1 MKTLII
7 DNYDS
12 YTFNL
17 YQLIA
22 EVSGTIPL
30 VIRNDQMSWE
40 ELEQLELDWQFDNVV
55 ISPGPGRPEKAKDF
69 GICRAILENV
79 TVPVLGVC
87 LGHQGLGHVYGSRII
102 YAPEVRH
109 GRLSEVYHHGVDL
122 FKGVPSPF
130 SVVRYH
136 SLLVEDHL
144 PDCLEKTAWTQDGL
158 VMGLRHRQLPLW
170 GVQFHPES
178 ICTEYGR
185 VILENF
191 RDLTHQFQ
199 QHDLTIAANQKVIK
213 QHSIE
218 LNVSHPHSPEY
229 PDQKI
234 DQHSPEYS
242 DQKIDQQQSEFQL
255 CTRKL
260 NRSVDSEQ
268 LFVQLYAESSNA
280 FWLDSSRVEPGL
292 SRFSFMG
299 DGSGA
304 NSLLIRYHSQTK
316 ELTVAESE
324 VIACC
329 NESIFDYLKR
339 EIQIRKQPSNNLP
352 FDFNCGFVGYF
363 GYELKAE
370 CGSDAVHQSSLPD
383 AMFLFA
389 DRMIA
394 IDHQEQTIYLLC
406 LTQKDQT
413 AQAESWFDEVEVQLE
428 NLNPLPEIVPDL
440 CPNPVVFRFSR
451 LPRTYL
457 SDIHESLHEIHE
469 GETYQVC
476 LTNQIKTDARLEPLY
491 LYRTL
496 RRINPAPYSA
506 FFRFSD
512 VAIACSSPER
522 FLKIDT
528 QGWAETKPI
537 KGTLPRSESPEEDEM
552 LRERLRT
559 SEKDRAENLMVVD
572 LLRNDL
578 SQVCEIGSVHVPK
591 LMAVETYATVHQLVT
606 TVRGKLRPDVH
617 AVDCIR
623 AAFPGGSMTGAPKLR
638 TLEIIDRLE
647 QEARGIYSG
656 AIGFLGLNGSA
667 DLNIVIRT
675 AVLTPEE
682 TTIGVGGGIVALS
695 DPDLE
700 YREML
705 LKAKALLHAIVLT
718 LHGTIEPDRYHFLN
732 SEPEGAESSQSFV
745 VVHQSQNLEGKLFMD
760 QLSQFRQEIDNL
772 DTQIIEALG
781 KRFEVCR
788 QVAHFKKATKIP
800 MMQPGRVEEVKRR
813 RQELGLQHSIDA
825 DFMLNLYSL
834 IIQESCRIE
843 DEIIEN
849 ELVEEQV

>member
-22 EVSGTIPL
+22 EVSGTVPL
-30 VIRNDQMSWE
+30 VIRNDQISWK
-40 ELEQLELDWQFDNVV
+40 ELEQLALDCPFDNVV

-79 TVPVLGVC
+79 TVPILGVC

-109 GRLSEVYHHGVDL
+109 GRLSEVYHQGVDL
-122 FKGVPSPF
+122 FKGVPTPF

-144 PDCLEKTAWTQDGL
+144 PDCLEKTAWTLDGL

-199 QHDLTIAANQKVIK
+199 HHDLTVAANRKVIK

-218 LNVSHPHSPEY
+218 LHLNHP
-229 PDQKI
+229 
-234 DQHSPEYS
+234 YS
-242 DQKIDQQQSEFQL
+242 TECSEQKIDQQQSKFQL
-255 CTRKL
+255 YTRKL
-260 NRSVDSEQ
+260 NRYIDSEQ
-268 LFVQLYAESSNA
+268 LFIHLFAESSNA
-280 FWLDSSRVEPGL
+280 FWLDSSRIEPGL

-316 ELTVAESE
+316 ELTVTESE
-324 VIACC
+324 VITCC

-370 CGSDAVHQSSLPD
+370 CGSEAMHQSSLPD

-394 IDHQEQTIYLLC
+394 IDHQEQTVYLLC
-406 LTQKDQT
+406 LTQNDQT
-413 AQAESWFDEVEVQLE
+413 AQAESWFNEVESQLE
-428 NLNPLPEIVPDL
+428 NLNPLPEIVPD
-440 CPNPVVFRFSR
+440 PYPKPVAFRFSR
-451 LPRTYL
+451 SPHTYL
-457 SDIHESLHEIHE
+457 SDIHASLHEIHE

-476 LTNQIKTDARLEPLY
+476 LTNQIKTDARLEPLH

-718 LHGTIEPDRYHFLN
+718 LHGTFEPDHYHFLT
-732 SEPEGAESSQSFV
+732 SEPEEAENPPSSV

-760 QLSQFRQEIDNL
+760 QLSQFRQEIDDL

-781 KRFEVCR
+781 KRFEVCK
-788 QVAHFKKATKIP
+788 QVAHFKKATNIP

-813 RQELGLQHSIDA
+813 RQELGLQHSINA

-849 ELVEEQV
+849 ELVEEQI